1 MNPNLYCMYCRVHVF
16 DLIPVKKL
24 NSNLQ
29 PPMSAKQY
37 VKRMALFFFFGGEQ
51 FLLKNDQSFI
61 IKKKNH
67 SLPPNSAVL
76 LSLPAILKLLERY
89 SAICSLCALLPM
101 FGKLTSLISTFEW
114 LKEMV

>member
-37 VKRMALFFFFGGEQ
+37 VKRMALFFFLVE
-51 FLLKNDQSFI
+51 NSF
-61 IKKKNH
+61 
-67 SLPPNSAVL
+67 
-76 LSLPAILKLLERY
+76 
-89 SAICSLCALLPM
+89 
-101 FGKLTSLISTFEW
+101 F
-114 LKEMV
+114 